1 MSFTTKQVVD
11 MIIEEDWDL
20 GAEVICERSDDDFD
34 WDDKDDDCLPQGEE
48 NDTNN
53 SDEEINERYEI

>member
-1 MSFTTKQVVD
+1 

-20 GAEVICERSDDDFD
+20 GAEVICKGSDDDFNL
-34 WDDKDDDCLPQGEE
+34 DDKDDDCLPQGEE
-48 NDTNN
+48 NDTNS

>member
-20 GAEVICERSDDDFD
+20 GAEVICEGSNDDFD
-34 WDDKDDDCLPQGEE
+34 LDDEDDDCSPQGEE

-53 SDEEINERYEI
+53 MNK